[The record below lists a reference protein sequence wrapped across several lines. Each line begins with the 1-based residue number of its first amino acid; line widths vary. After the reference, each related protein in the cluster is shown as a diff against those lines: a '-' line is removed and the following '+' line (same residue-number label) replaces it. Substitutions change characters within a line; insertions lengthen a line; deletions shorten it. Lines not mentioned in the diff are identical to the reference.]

1 MSQVK
6 NTIKSLREFNQWMSR
21 GGESRAGLPNGTLR
35 TLDNEIRSYRVEIT
49 EFHLRLR
56 RIRDFWVKMTDA
68 RKSNPVAK
76 VFAQKFLSDLKE
88 IDPMGET
95 MVQDAADIG
104 IEAVRKQD
112 LVNRHLKEDAS
123 QLSQAEIQ
131 LQQSRMMLMLARV
144 QKQRAEEELNGSKGF
159 LNGFLTGIT
168 FGIHNPLKTNLD
180 RRTNA
185 VNTINRQIHQQQEL
199 VQRIK
204 EQKAE
209 LEQSSSVFN
218 KLDDLDAIMVN
229 CKNLISN
236 IDREMEE
243 AIDHEERVQNTGNQR
258 VADIYRSKT
267 KDTMRELTIWHDQMS
282 AAL

>member
-6 NTIKSLREFNQWMSR
+6 NTIRSLREFNQWMSR
-21 GGESRAGLPNGTLR
+21 GGESRAGLPSGTLR
-35 TLDNEIRSYRVEIT
+35 NLDNEIRSYRVEIT

-56 RIRDFWVKMTDA
+56 RIRDFWAKMTDS
-68 RKSNPVAK
+68 RKSNTVAK

-88 IDPMGET
+88 IDPMGEDL
-95 MVQDAADIG
+95 VQDAADIG
-104 IEAVRKQD
+104 IEAVRKQG
-112 LVNRHLKEDAS
+112 LVDRHLKEDAS
-123 QLSQAEIQ
+123 QLTQAEIQ
-131 LQQSRMMLMLARV
+131 LQQSRMMLMLARIE
-144 QKQRAEEELNGSKGF
+144 KQRAEAELNGSKGF

-168 FGIHNPLKTNLD
+168 FGIHNPLKANLD

-185 VNTINRQIHQQQEL
+185 VNNINRQIHQQQEL

-204 EQKAE
+204 AQKAE
-209 LEQSSSVFN
+209 LEQSSSVFT

-243 AIDHEERVQNTGNQR
+243 AIDHEQRVQNTGNQR
-258 VADIYRSKT
+258 VADIYRK
-267 KDTMRELTIWHDQMS
+267 LTT
-282 AAL
+282 